1 MDSTSLTVTIVD
13 KQVIGDVAF
22 LDLVPTVGRLPIFT
36 PGAHIDLHL
45 PSGLTRQYSLWNAP
59 EEAGLYRI
67 AVRLDRQ
74 GRGGSA
80 GVHALAPDTT
90 VTIGAPRNAFALERA
105 EMVVLIGA
113 GIGITPLLSMA
124 AELHRTCRPFRLH
137 YIDRIGKAAFRT
149 MIQQAPW
156 AAACRFHDTAAGRP
170 DAATLLAGCGA
181 DTRLYLCGPA
191 GFMTDLRQA
200 AGALPIAPLGIH
212 EECFTPPAIVAGDT
226 FTLVTARD
234 GRRHLI
240 PADRTIVDVLRTAG
254 YDITTSCEQGI
265 CGACTTPVLSGT
277 PLHQDLVLT
286 DVEHASNLVM
296 TPCCSRSQSPELV
309 LDL

>member
-1 MDSTSLTVTIVD
+1 MDSTALSVTIVE
-13 KQVIGDVAF
+13 KQVMGDVAF
-22 LDLVPTVGRLPIFT
+22 LDFAPTAGRLPIFT

-45 PSGLTRQYSLWNAP
+45 PGGLIRQYSLWNAP

-80 GVHALAPDTT
+80 AVHALMPDAT
-90 VTIGAPRNAFALERA
+90 VTIGAPRNAFALEPA
-105 EMVVLIGA
+105 GMVVLIGA

-124 AELHRTCRPFRLH
+124 AELHRTRRPFRLH
-137 YIDRIGKAAFRT
+137 YIDRAGKAAFQPMLLQT
-149 MIQQAPW
+149 PW
-156 AAACRFHDTAAGRP
+156 AASCRFHDTAGGRP
-170 DAATLLAGCGA
+170 DPATLLEGCDA
-181 DTRLYLCGPA
+181 ETRLYLCGPA
-191 GFMTDLRQA
+191 GFMAALRQA
-200 AGALPIAPLGIH
+200 AGALPIAPRGIH
-212 EECFTPPAIVAGDT
+212 EECFSPPAIVAGDA

-254 YDITTSCEQGI
+254 YDVTTSCEQGI
-265 CGACTTPVLSGT
+265 CGACTTPVLRGI
-277 PLHQDLVLT
+277 PMHQDLVLT
-286 DVEHASNLVM
+286 DAEHESNLVM
-296 TPCCSRSQSPELV
+296 TPCCSRSQSAELV